1 VSGVAGYALGLL
13 DFFEVAASGG
23 AVGPEVVG
31 GDAGEEGGVFGYVGE
46 DLGLEV
52 DAEAVGGAGDGD
64 GPAFAAGVGG
74 EVLGQSYL
82 PSATCPP
89 YWGGRG

>member
-1 VSGVAGYALGLL
+1 VAGVAGGFVGLA
-13 DFFEVAASGG
+13 DVFEVSSSGD
-23 AVGPEVVG
+23 AVGPEVVC
-31 GDAGEEGGVFGYVGE
+31 GDAVEEGGVFGVVVE

-52 DAEAVGGAGDGD
+52 DADAVGEAGDGD
-64 GPAFAAGVGG
+64 GAAFWAGVGG
-74 EVLGQSYL
+74 EVLGGVYL